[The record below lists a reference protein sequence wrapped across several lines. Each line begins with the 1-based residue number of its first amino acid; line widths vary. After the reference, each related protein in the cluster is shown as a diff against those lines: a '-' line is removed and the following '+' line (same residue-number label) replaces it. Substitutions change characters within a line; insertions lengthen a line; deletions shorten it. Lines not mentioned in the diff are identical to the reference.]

1 MSAGTGDSATIRT
14 VIVEGTPVLCTLS
27 GIDQHDS
34 DPVVLLPGV
43 GGNTVSEFSFLLPLL
58 ARTRRVLAVDL
69 RYGSAELPGID
80 GLLDQLAEVLR
91 QLLPGRRVTLVGFSV
106 GATVAASFAAQ
117 NPAAQNPTAQNPA
130 ARNPGVASLVLV
142 TPVLRASNR
151 HRLLAV
157 LRANL
162 SAGDPTALRSLD
174 IFSAYSS
181 NFLDEHSPEPF
192 LAGVISAAQFELFA
206 ETELTDALPRIT
218 IPTLV
223 VGCTHDDLAGVE
235 AARTLF
241 ASLPNARYAEIDSGH
256 AVLAERPAEVLAVIR
271 EFVSHPLRH
280 RAGSVLEAAR
290 P

>member
-1 MSAGTGDSATIRT
+1 MSAGTGDSVTTRT
-14 VIVEGTPVLCTLS
+14 VIVEGAPVVCTLS

-43 GGNTVSEFSFLLPLL
+43 GGSTASEFSFLLPLL

-69 RYGSAELPGID
+69 RYGSTEVPGID

-91 QLLPGRRVTLVGFSV
+91 QLLPGRSVTLVGFSV

-117 NPAAQNPTAQNPA
+117 
-130 ARNPGVASLVLV
+130 NPGVASLVLV

-162 SAGDPTALRSLD
+162 SEGDPTALRSLD

-181 NFLDEHSPEPF
+181 NFLEEHSPEPF
-192 LAGVISAAQFELFA
+192 LAGLISAAQVELFA

-256 AVLAERPAEVLAVIR
+256 AVLAERPAEVLAIIR

-280 RAGSVLEAAR
+280 RAGSVLEAAK

>member
-1 MSAGTGDSATIRT
+1 MSAGTGDSVTTHT
-14 VIVEGTPVLCTLS
+14 VIVEGAPVLCTLS

-43 GGNTVSEFSFLLPLL
+43 GGSTASEFSFLLPLL

-69 RYGSAELPGID
+69 RYGSSEVPGID

-117 NPAAQNPTAQNPA
+117 NPAAQNPAAQNP
-130 ARNPGVASLVLV
+130 GVVSLVLV

-157 LRANL
+157 LRSTL

-181 NFLDEHSPEPF
+181 NFLEEHSPEPF
-192 LAGVISAAQFELFA
+192 PAGVISAAQFELFA

-235 AARTLF
+235 GARTLF
-241 ASLPNARYAEIDSGH
+241 AALPNARYAEIDSGH
-256 AVLAERPAEVLAVIR
+256 AVLAERPAEVLAIIR

-280 RAGSVLEAAR
+280 RAGSVWEAAR

>member
-1 MSAGTGDSATIRT
+1 MSAGTGDSVTTRT
-14 VIVEGTPVLCTLS
+14 VIVEGAPVVCTLS

-34 DPVVLLPGV
+34 DPVVLLSGV
-43 GGNTVSEFSFLLPLL
+43 GGSTASEFSFLLPLL

-69 RYGSAELPGID
+69 RYGSTEVPGID

-91 QLLPGRRVTLVGFSV
+91 QLLPGRSVTLVGFSV

-117 NPAAQNPTAQNPA
+117 
-130 ARNPGVASLVLV
+130 NPGVASLVLV

-162 SAGDPTALRSLD
+162 SEGDPTALRSLD

-181 NFLDEHSPEPF
+181 NFLEEHSPEPF
-192 LAGVISAAQFELFA
+192 LAGLISAAQVELFA

-241 ASLPNARYAEIDSGH
+241 ASLPNARSAEIDSGH
-256 AVLAERPAEVLAVIR
+256 AVLAERPAEVLAIIR